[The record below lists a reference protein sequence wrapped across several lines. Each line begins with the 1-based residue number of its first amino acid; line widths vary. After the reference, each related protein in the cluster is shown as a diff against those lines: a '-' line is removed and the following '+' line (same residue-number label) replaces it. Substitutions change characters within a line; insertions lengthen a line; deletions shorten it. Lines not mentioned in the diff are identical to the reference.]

1 MAEVSSH
8 GWEWEGL
15 GAGSQGRSTQTLSRA
30 RLPCQTKPP
39 ADTASAMS
47 RAVPGAASAAHPKAG
62 LCSHQDQFRLLL
74 HRGQR
79 LRRAVL
85 LGTGQTGAR
94 AGPDGLCVI
103 L

>member
-1 MAEVSSH
+1 MAGSGKGSEQV
-8 GWEWEGL
+8 
-15 GAGSQGRSTQTLSRA
+15 SQGRSTQTLSRA
-30 RLPCQTKPP
+30 MLHCQSKPP

-47 RAVPGAASAAHPKAG
+47 QAVPGVASAAHPKAG

-85 LGTGQTGAR
+85 LGMGQTGAR
-94 AGPDGLCVI
+94 AGSDSCV
-103 L
+103 